1 MNQAIDP
8 QPVEPDLRETL
19 LAVRAKLEIAWH
31 LARERAVRRG
41 SRRRSR

>member
-19 LAVRAKLEIAWH
+19 LAVRAKLEMAWN
-31 LARERAVRRG
+31 LARDRALRRG
-41 SRRRSR
+41 ARRRSR